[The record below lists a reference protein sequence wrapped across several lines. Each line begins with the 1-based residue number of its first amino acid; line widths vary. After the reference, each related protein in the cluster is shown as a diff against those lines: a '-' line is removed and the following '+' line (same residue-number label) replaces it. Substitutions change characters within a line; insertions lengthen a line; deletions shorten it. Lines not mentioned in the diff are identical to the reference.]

1 VTRSKRIIRLNPL
14 CAAMRGAAAPFCIR
28 LAGIML
34 LQTGVM
40 ADESAWDCRATPDR
54 RSWQCLERGAAA
66 PLPAYPAA
74 PTPRPLKPPADT
86 PAVEAAAPGGAET
99 EPEAASTAA
108 PVADEPPAPPPTDQP
123 RASDATK
130 APQEERDTAREPT
143 PPAAAPV
150 TPAPATPEPTAT
162 QDPALQAFR
171 YGAPTPATPPSPAT
185 ETEATSPE
193 PADTMAAP
201 ISAPERAVA
210 PPRQAEAAADAVQVT
225 PATEILDGIGQD
237 IDAGIDWESCVAP
250 SAGLGDGVGA
260 DLSSYFEEPIEIAA
274 DALVSDLAQ
283 EQAKFSGNV
292 ELVQGGLLIRADELS
307 IDRRSGDVDAQG
319 NLLLTRPDLRVAG
332 TAASYQLN
340 SGLGTVEEAAYR
352 LLGMR
357 ARGDATQAE
366 FLGGGRSKYREIT
379 FTTCRPGASDWLLRA
394 EALEVDQVE
403 GLATASDA
411 TLRFFDVPI
420 LYSPTLSF
428 PIDDRRRSGLLV
440 PTLGQTTNTGF
451 DVSVPYYL
459 NLAPNYDLTLTP
471 RLMSKRGALLGGE
484 FRFLTPSSN
493 GKLLAEYLPRDR
505 DYQDGNK
512 DRGAASFRASTRFSE
527 RSNAATILNYVSD
540 SDYLTDLG
548 ESLAVT
554 SAVNVLRRGT
564 VVYHGDTWDL
574 SGRLQYY
581 QTLNDAIRTSKRP
594 YSLLPEVAF
603 GLDQPDGLAGTTYHL
618 DAEYANFYREDSVRG
633 HRVNL
638 SPALSLPLRR
648 TWGYAEPKLGAHYTG
663 YWLTDQTP
671 GLDDSPSDLAGFFN
685 LDSGLYFDRATRYFG
700 DDSTQTLEPRLYYLY
715 VPRNSQ
721 DDQPVFDTTE
731 LDFNFDNLFRENRY
745 SGPDRFGDANQV
757 TLAMT
762 SRMISDSSGEELLRA
777 SIGQILYF
785 EDREVVLPGE
795 VVDDDSTSSLLTQ
808 LSASLGGGWQ
818 VRGGTQWD
826 PHDGSNGTID
836 QALAQIGYR
845 GADRRVFNVAY
856 RLRKDVTEETDV
868 GAVWPFS
875 ERFSLIGRHNYS
887 LRENRPLETLAGFEY
902 GRCCWRL
909 RAVVRQFSDGPGGD
923 QNLTF
928 LLQLELNGLGR
939 LGDNIDD
946 ALERGIYG
954 Y

>member
-1 VTRSKRIIRLNPL
+1 
-14 CAAMRGAAAPFCIR
+14 MRGAASPFCVPV
-28 LAGIML
+28 AGILL
-34 LQTGVM
+34 LQSGAM
-40 ADESAWDCRATPDR
+40 ADQSAWDCRATPDG

-66 PLPAYPAA
+66 PLPPYLAA
-74 PTPRPLKPPADT
+74 PMPRPPLTQPDDT
-86 PAVEAAAPGGAET
+86 PAVEPAAPGTAEA
-99 EPEAASTAA
+99 EPEAAPTAPPA
-108 PVADEPPAPPPTDQP
+108 ADESSAPTPE
-123 RASDATK
+123 
-130 APQEERDTAREPT
+130 APSTPSGAAQAPEEERTAVRDPT
-143 PPAAAPV
+143 PPSAAAVGPEPAA
-150 TPAPATPEPTAT
+150 PAPSAAPPAAP

-171 YGAPTPATPPSPAT
+171 YGTPQPATTPSPAT
-185 ETEATSPE
+185 ETEAASAVPADGGAAPTPAPE
-193 PADTMAAP
+193 PAAAR
-201 ISAPERAVA
+201 PEG
-210 PPRQAEAAADAVQVT
+210 AEATVDAVQAV
-225 PATEILDGIGQD
+225 PATETIAD
-237 IDAGIDWESCVAP
+237 IDAGIDWDTCAAP
-250 SAGLGDGVGA
+250 IAGLGEGIGA
-260 DLSSYFEEPIEIAA
+260 DLGSDFDKPVEIAA

-283 EQAKFSGNV
+283 EQAAFSGDV

-307 IDRRSGDVDAQG
+307 IDRRSGEVNAQG
-319 NLLLTRPDLRVAG
+319 NLLLTRPDLRVSG
-332 TAASYQLN
+332 SAASYQLN
-340 SGLGTVEEAAYR
+340 SGLGTVEEASYR

-471 RLMSKRGALLGGE
+471 RVMSKRGALLGGE

-493 GKLLAEYLPRDR
+493 GTLLAEYLPRDR

-512 DRGAASFRASTRFSE
+512 DRGAASFRGSTRFSE

-554 SAVNVLRRGT
+554 SAVNVLRRGS

-581 QTLNDAIRTSKRP
+581 QTLNDAIRTSNRP

-603 GLDQPDGLAGTTYHL
+603 DLEQPDGLAGTTYHL
-618 DAEYANFYREDSVRG
+618 NAEYANFYREDSVRG

-671 GLDDSPSDLAGFFN
+671 GLDESPSDLAGFFN

-700 DDSTQTLEPRLYYLY
+700 DSATQTLEPRLYYLY

-757 TLAMT
+757 TLALT
-762 SRMISDSSGEELLRA
+762 SRMISDRSGEELLRA
-777 SIGQILYF
+777 SIGQIVYF

-795 VVDDDSTSSLLTQ
+795 DEVDDSTSSLLAQ

-818 VRGGTQWD
+818 IRGGTQWD

-836 QALAQIGYR
+836 QALAQVGYR
-845 GADRRVFNVAY
+845 GADRRVFNAAY
-856 RLRKDVTEETDV
+856 RLRKDVTEETDI

-875 ERFSLIGRHNYS
+875 ERFSLIGRYNYS

-909 RAVVRQFSDGPGGD
+909 RAVVREFSDGPGGD
-923 QNLTF
+923 QNLAF

>member
-1 VTRSKRIIRLNPL
+1 
-14 CAAMRGAAAPFCIR
+14 A
-28 LAGIML
+28 
-34 LQTGVM
+34 
-40 ADESAWDCRATPDR
+40 
-54 RSWQCLERGAAA
+54 
-66 PLPAYPAA
+66 
-74 PTPRPLKPPADT
+74 
-86 PAVEAAAPGGAET
+86 
-99 EPEAASTAA
+99 
-108 PVADEPPAPPPTDQP
+108 
-123 RASDATK
+123 
-130 APQEERDTAREPT
+130 
-143 PPAAAPV
+143 
-150 TPAPATPEPTAT
+150 

-171 YGAPTPATPPSPAT
+171 YGTPPSATLPTPTT
-185 ETEATSPE
+185 ETEAAPAE
-193 PADTMAAP
+193 PADRAAAP
-201 ISAPERAVA
+201 ISAPESAVA
-210 PPRQAEAAADAVQVT
+210 QPVEGDASLDAVQVT

-237 IDAGIDWESCVAP
+237 IDAGIDWETCAAP
-250 SAGLGDGVGA
+250 SAGLRDGIGA
-260 DLSSYFEEPIEIAA
+260 DLSGDFEEPIEIAA

-307 IDRRSGDVDAQG
+307 IDRRSGDVNAQG

-394 EALEVDQVE
+394 EALEIDQVE

-493 GKLLAEYLPRDR
+493 GTLVAEYLPRDR
-505 DYQDGNK
+505 DYEDGKK
-512 DRGAASFRASTRFSE
+512 DRGAASFRGSTRFSE
-527 RSNAATILNYVSD
+527 RSNAAAILNYVSD
-540 SDYLTDLG
+540 DSYLTDLG
-548 ESLAVT
+548 QSLAVT
-554 SAVNVLRRGT
+554 SAVNVLRRGS
-564 VVYHGDTWDL
+564 VVYHGNTWDL

-581 QTLNDAIRTSKRP
+581 QTLNDAIPTSGRP
-594 YSLLPEVAF
+594 YSLLPQVAF
-603 GLDQPDGLAGTTYHL
+603 DLEQPGGLAGTTYHL

-648 TWGYAEPKLGAHYTG
+648 TWGYVQPKLGAHYTG

-671 GLDDSPSDLAGFFN
+671 GLDESPSDLAGFFN

-700 DDSTQTLEPRLYYLY
+700 DDATQTLEPRLYYLY
-715 VPRNSQ
+715 APRNSQ

-757 TLAMT
+757 TLALT
-762 SRMISDSSGEELLRA
+762 SRMISDRSGEELLRA
-777 SIGQILYF
+777 SIGQIVYF

-795 VVDDDSTSSLLTQ
+795 AVGDDSTSSLLTQ
-808 LSASLGGGWQ
+808 LSASLGGGWHA
-818 VRGGTQWD
+818 RAGTQWD

-836 QALAQIGYR
+836 QALAQIGFR
-845 GADRRVFNVAY
+845 GVDRRVFNVAY
-856 RLRKDVTEETDV
+856 RLRKGVTEEADV

-875 ERFSLIGRHNYS
+875 ERFSLIGRYNYS
-887 LRENRPLETLAGFEY
+887 LRESRPLETLAGFEY
-902 GRCCWRL
+902 GRCCWRI
-909 RAVVRQFSDGPGGD
+909 RAVARQFSDGPGGD
-923 QNLTF
+923 QNLAF